1 MGTDF
6 KLISNITTRILCNDI
21 NLFFFFFLRS
31 KTFTSFHK
39 FFLLIIII
47 IYLKTSR
54 VVKKKNVYINLFQNE
69 INFTQNFLRFIQLD
83 INMYKQM
90 NEVTKKIQEVSLH
103 VVTS

>member
-6 KLISNITTRILCNDI
+6 KLISNITTRILYNDI
-21 NLFFFFFLRS
+21 NLFFFSFLRS

-47 IYLKTSR
+47 IYSKTSR